1 MGKYTQGILGPF
13 SGKVGAIVGSS
24 WKGVNYIKSLPG
36 PNTSNTERQQVQRSR
51 FKSVVKMA
59 SSLLASLI
67 RPVWNLSAG
76 KITGYNL
83 FVKTNLAAFDE
94 SGELTKFED
103 FKASVGSLALPGN
116 LSTVNDTEVSSGI
129 TVSWSDES
137 ANGIGQADD
146 QLHLLILKDDQVQV
160 LHPGTLRS
168 AETADVTLPFEP
180 GMLHVY
186 AYFGAT
192 DESEFSSDLHETIM
206 LT

>member
-36 PNTSNTERQQVQRSR
+36 PNTSNTEKQQVQRSR

-94 SGELTKFED
+94 SGELSNFED
-103 FKASVGSLALPGN
+103 FKASVGSLVLPGN
-116 LSTVNDTEVSSGI
+116 LSIVNDTEVSSGI

-186 AYFGAT
+186 AYFGAA
-192 DESEFSSDLHETIM
+192 DGSEFSVDLHETIM